1 MVFADLHMH
10 SSASDG
16 TLDATRIA
24 DLAAQTEGLHAI
36 SITDHDSLAA
46 LEDARLSCAM
56 HDVDFVP
63 GVEITTRHAGRAV
76 HMLGYF
82 VDANSSALA
91 GFLDENRRRRAE
103 RVCKMADLLHDQGYP
118 VCAEDLL
125 ASEETPNR
133 PLLAR
138 LLLQRGCVSSV
149 DDAFRQLLGSSSP
162 CYIDAVY
169 PETIEAMRLI
179 AEAGGCSFAAHP
191 ARYRIVDLI
200 ARFAREGMTGLEAYH
215 TMQSPAQ
222 SAELVEIAHD
232 LGLGVS
238 GGSDWHGDDVHRAH
252 LGGCGLSEDQFRSFQ
267 DVCGRTCR

>member
-1 MVFADLHMH
+1 MH

-16 TLDATRIA
+16 TLDAVHIV
-24 DLAAQTEGLHAI
+24 DLAARTEGLHAI

-46 LEDARLSCAM
+46 LEDARLSCAHARCRFRSWRRN
-56 HDVDFVP
+56 HDA
-63 GVEITTRHAGRAV
+63 TRGARPYTCSATLSMQTAPRLPAFSTRIVAGAP
-76 HMLGYF
+76 
-82 VDANSSALA
+82 
-91 GFLDENRRRRAE
+91 E

-179 AEAGGCSFAAHP
+179 AEAGGCSFVAHP

-222 SAELVEIAHD
+222 SASLSR
-232 LGLGVS
+232 LPMTS
-238 GGSDWHGDDVHRAH
+238 G
-252 LGGCGLSEDQFRSFQ
+252 
-267 DVCGRTCR
+267 

>member
-16 TLDATRIA
+16 TFDAAHIA
-24 DLAAQTEGLHAI
+24 NLAAHTKGLRVI

-46 LEDARLSCAM
+46 LEDASLSCAM
-56 HDVDFVP
+56 SDVDFVP

-82 VDANSSALA
+82 VDANNSALA
-91 GFLDENRRRRAE
+91 GFLDENRRKRTDRA
-103 RVCKMADLLHDQGYP
+103 CKMADLLHDQGYP
-118 VCAEDLL
+118 ICAEDLL
-125 ASEETPNR
+125 TSEETPNR

-149 DDAFRQLLGSSSP
+149 NDAFRRLLGSSSP

-169 PETIEAMRLI
+169 PETIQAMRLI
-179 AEAGGCSFAAHP
+179 AEAGGCSFVAHP
-191 ARYRIVDLI
+191 ARYDIVDLI
-200 ARFAREGMTGLEAYH
+200 ACFAHEGMTGLEAYH
-215 TMQSPAQ
+215 TMQSSAQ
-222 SAELVEIAHD
+222 SVELVEIARE

-238 GGSDWHGDDVHRAH
+238 GGSDWHGDAVHQAH
-252 LGGCGLSEDQFRSFQ
+252 LGGCGLEEGQFRLFQ
-267 DVCGRTCR
+267 DACGRT

>member
-1 MVFADLHMH
+1 MH

-16 TLDATRIA
+16 TLDAA
-24 DLAAQTEGLHAI
+24 HVANLAAQTEGLRVI

-46 LEDARLSCAM
+46 LEEARLSCAM

-82 VDANSSALA
+82 VDVNSHALA
-91 GFLDENRRRRAE
+91 GFIDENRRRRAD
-103 RVCKMADLLHDQGYP
+103 RVYKMADLLHDRGYP

-138 LLLQRGCVSSV
+138 LLMQRGCVTSI
-149 DDAFRQLLGSSSP
+149 DDAFKRLLGSSSP
-162 CYIDAVY
+162 CYVDAVY
-169 PETIEAMRLI
+169 PEAIEAMRLI
-179 AEAGGCSFAAHP
+179 AESGGCSFVAHP

-200 ARFAREGMTGLEAYH
+200 ACFAREGMTGLEAYH

-222 SAELVEIAHD
+222 SAELVEIARD

-238 GGSDWHGDDVHRAH
+238 GGSDWHGDDVHQAF
-252 LGGCGLSEDQFRSFQ
+252 LGGCGLDEGQFRSFQ
-267 DVCGRTCR
+267 DACGRA